1 MVVRPLLSLRKAPC
15 PAFHHL
21 GWPWLGG
28 PLLLRWLPLWVPDA
42 YSKSSPP
49 PRVALA
55 LHAPTQ
61 LTTIEVGPGSST
73 LFLFLLLSPLLFF
86 LLSGRPARWNP
97 KWFRSKVII
106 LLLLPRQLLPWNG
119 PKRSALS
126 KFEDGTWVS
135 LVRAPLTLPVLVVL
149 ALEPPLSSSYLMLL
163 FYTADLLTFAIDNS
177 TWWLKRVW
185 FLL

>member
-21 GWPWLGG
+21 GWPWLRG
-28 PLLLRWLPLWVPDA
+28 P
-42 YSKSSPP
+42 
-49 PRVALA
+49 

-185 FLL
+185 FLP